1 MKGNKTCKVQ
11 AYVTPD
17 TKEAIK
23 KIAKEQERSE
33 SYVAGNILNKGV
45 KKNEKIN

>member
-1 MKGNKTCKVQ
+1 MEKKRDKSHRVQ
-11 AYVTPD
+11 AYVTKD

-23 KIAKEQERSE
+23 KLAEEQDRSE

-45 KKNEKIN
+45 KK